1 VTVIAR
7 KQDNAYR
14 FEKISCFRGNPII
27 PEHHH
32 PVTVPKVTVIAM
44 TYLNYDFETRCLP
57 GSHTWS
63 PSEMTEVR

>member
-1 VTVIAR
+1 LRKNTKVTVIAR

-32 PVTVPKVTVIAM
+32 PVTVPKVTILAEKHQSDRHCEK
-44 TYLNYDFETRCLP
+44 T
-57 GSHTWS
+57 G
-63 PSEMTEVR
+63 